1 MIGKIVDTAPQM
13 NDSAEAP
20 RILTNMAFW
29 QSPEWLRRTTSIY
42 RITGA
47 DPAFHSPWTEALML
61 LRRRRGFD
69 VVLTMGA
76 RASFAYGLLCLLT
89 GRRSNQVLTEYFID
103 AHRRGHPF
111 WHIKHAIYRAIARR
125 AIGILTNSSVEIDSI
140 AARLDIPRDRLRF
153 VPLNTNIQDPRASA
167 TDDGFVLAA
176 GRTLRDY
183 QTLLRA
189 APRIAKPITIICGF
203 NDLEESEMPSN
214 VALMYEVS
222 REFYLD
228 QLRRCTLVALPLLQ
242 TERSTGQVVML
253 EAMALGKPVVTTR
266 SPGTVDYIR
275 DGANGRLVPVGDTA
289 ALAGAVNALLAD
301 PPHARALAETAL
313 RDCREKFSIE
323 VHTRLKLDA
332 IHDLWSRA

>member
-1 MIGKIVDTAPQM
+1 M

-42 RITGA
+42 RMSGA
-47 DPAFHSPWTEALML
+47 DPKFHSPWTEAIML

-76 RASFAYGLLCLLT
+76 RASFAYGLLCLMT
-89 GRRSNQVLTEYFID
+89 GSRSKQILTEYFID

-111 WHIKHAIYRAIARR
+111 WHIKHTIYRAIARR
-125 AIGILTNSSVEIDSI
+125 AIGILTNSSVEIDTIS
-140 AARLDIPRDRLRF
+140 ARLDIPRDRLRF
-153 VPLNTNIQDPRASA
+153 VPLNTNIQDPRASE

-183 QTLLRA
+183 ETLLRA
-189 APRIAKPITIICGF
+189 APQINKPITIICGF
-203 NDLEESEMPSN
+203 NDLEESEMPAN
-214 VALMYEVS
+214 VTLMYEVS

-228 QLRRCTLVALPLLQ
+228 QVRRCTLVALPLLD

-275 DGANGRLVPVGDTA
+275 DGENGRLVPVGDA
-289 ALAGAVNALLAD
+289 DALAAAVNALLAD
-301 PPHARALAETAL
+301 PSRARAIANAAQ
-313 RDCREKFSIE
+313 RDTLGTFSITT
-323 VHTRLKLDA
+323 HTRIKLDA
-332 IHDLWSRA
+332 ICDLWRQSRQA

>member
-1 MIGKIVDTAPQM
+1 M
-13 NDSAEAP
+13 NSQP
-20 RILTNMAFW
+20 RIITNMAFW

-42 RITGA
+42 PLTGA
-47 DPAFHSPWTEALML
+47 KADPKFHSPWIEALML
-61 LRRRRGFD
+61 MRRRRGYD

-76 RASFAYGLLCLLT
+76 RASFAYGLLCLLS
-89 GRRSNQVLTEYFID
+89 GRRSKQILTEYFID

-111 WHIKHAIYRAIARR
+111 WHFKHAIYRAIARR
-125 AIGILTNSSVEIDSI
+125 AIGILTNSTGEIDTV

-153 VPLNTNIQDPRASA
+153 VPLNTNIQDPRASE

-183 QTLLRA
+183 QTLLRT
-189 APRIAKPITIICGF
+189 APHIDKPITIICGF
-203 NDLEESEMPSN
+203 NDLEEADMPDN
-214 VALMYEVS
+214 VTLLYEVS

-228 QLRRCTLVALPLLQ
+228 QVRRCTLVALPLLN

-275 DGANGRLVPVGDTA
+275 DGENGCLVPVGDA
-289 ALAGAVNALLAD
+289 DALAGTVNALLAD
-301 PPHARALAETAL
+301 PARARALADAAL
-313 RDCREKFSIE
+313 CDTREKFSITT
-323 VHTRLKLDA
+323 HTRLKLDA
-332 IHDLWSRA
+332 IRELWSQSQTI

>member
-1 MIGKIVDTAPQM
+1 M
-13 NDSAEAP
+13 NESADSP

-42 RITGA
+42 RLDGRA
-47 DPAFHSPWTEALML
+47 EDPKFHSPWTEAFTL

-103 AHRRGHPF
+103 AHRSGHPF

-125 AIGILTNSSVEIDSI
+125 AIGILTNSSVEIDTIS
-140 AARLDIPRDRLRF
+140 ARLDLPRDRLRF
-153 VPLNTNIQDPRASA
+153 VPLNTNIQAPALST

-189 APRIAKPITIICGF
+189 APRIDRPITIICGF
-203 NDLEESEMPSN
+203 TDLEESDMPPN
-214 VALMYEVS
+214 VTLLYEVS

-228 QLRRCTLVALPLLQ
+228 QVRRCTLVALPLLK
-242 TERSTGQVVML
+242 TGRSTGQVVML
-253 EAMALGKPVVTTR
+253 EAMALGKPVVTTN

-275 DGANGRLVPVGDTA
+275 DGENGRLVPVGDA
-289 ALAGAVNALLAD
+289 DALADAVNALLAD
-301 PPHARALAETAL
+301 PARARAFAEAAL
-313 RDCREKFSIE
+313 RDTCEKFSIAR
-323 VHTRLKLDA
+323 HTRLKLDA
-332 IHDLWSRA
+332 IRDLWSRPQAA